1 MLETGLQVQL
11 FYTEYHKMT
20 KPQIK
25 EYNCETGE
33 EIIRDATTAE
43 IAQMKLD
50 ADNAKARKAEEDLK
64 EAARQAILDRLGLT
78 ADELKTIL
86 G

>member
-1 MLETGLQVQL
+1 
-11 FYTEYHKMT
+11 MT

-33 EIIRDATTAE
+33 EIVRDATAAE
-43 IAQMKLD
+43 IAQMKID
-50 ADNAKARKAEEDLK
+50 ADNALSKKAEAETK
-64 EAARQAILDRLGLT
+64 AAQRQAILDKLGLT
-78 ADELKTIL
+78 ADEARLLL

>member
-1 MLETGLQVQL
+1 
-11 FYTEYHKMT
+11 MT

-25 EYNCETGE
+25 EYNCETQE
-33 EIIRDATTAE
+33 EIIRDATAGE
-43 IAQMKLD
+43 IAQMKID
-50 ADNAKARKAEEDLK
+50 ADNATAKKVEAEAKESSKA
-64 EAARQAILDRLGLT
+64 AILNRIGLT

>member
-1 MLETGLQVQL
+1 M
-11 FYTEYHKMT
+11 EYHKMT

-25 EYNCETGE
+25 EYNCETQE
-33 EIIRDATTAE
+33 EIIRDATSAE
-43 IAQMKLD
+43 IAQM
-50 ADNAKARKAEEDLK
+50 AKDKAESDARKAEAEAK
-64 EAARQAILDRLGLT
+64 EAAKAAILDRIGLT

>member
-1 MLETGLQVQL
+1 
-11 FYTEYHKMT
+11 MT

-25 EYNCETGE
+25 EYNCETQE
-33 EIIRDATTAE
+33 EIIRDATDVE
-43 IAQMKLD
+43 IAQMAID
-50 ADNAKARKAEEDLK
+50 AENAAARKTEAEAKATAKA
-64 EAARQAILDRLGLT
+64 AILDRIGLT